1 MQKLLI
7 LSLTFA
13 LGLSLAAPLAADKG
27 APKELPFYG
36 SFTGGLF
43 LETELDEEIVAD
55 RCPSTPDGKVVWAI
69 ASFWGDGIA
78 THLGKTYVEANHCS
92 YASPMPPDGIYMPDG
107 TYGQGELA
115 FFAANGD
122 MLSATYANG
131 VSLSPPPVVQFMDE
145 ISFTDGGTGRFR
157 FASGGGVEMG
167 SANLLDET
175 FTLQMSGVIS
185 YKRR

>member
-1 MQKLLI
+1 MQRLLI

-43 LETELDEEIVAD
+43 LETELDAEIVAD

-92 YASPMPPDGIYMPDG
+92 YADEEGPDG
-107 TYGQGELA
+107 TYGQGELT

-131 VSLSPPPVVQFMDE
+131 VSLSPPPVVEFMDDF
-145 ISFTDGGTGRFR
+145 SFRDGGTGRFR

>member
-7 LSLTFA
+7 LALAFV
-13 LGLSLAAPLAADKG
+13 LGLSFASPLAADKG
-27 APKELPFYG
+27 TSKELPFYG
-36 SFTGGLF
+36 SFSG
-43 LETELDEEIVAD
+43 ELSLDTDPDAIAERCQNTPQDKVA
-55 RCPSTPDGKVVWAI
+55 WAV

-78 THLGKTYVEANHCS
+78 THMGKTYAEANHCS
-92 YASPMPPDGIYMPDG
+92 YATAAGPDG
-107 TYGQGELA
+107 TYGEGELT

-131 VSLSPPPVVQFMDE
+131 VSLSPPPVVEFMDE
-145 ISFTDGGTGRFR
+145 VSFTDVGTGRFS

-175 FTLQMSGVIS
+175 FTLQISGVIS